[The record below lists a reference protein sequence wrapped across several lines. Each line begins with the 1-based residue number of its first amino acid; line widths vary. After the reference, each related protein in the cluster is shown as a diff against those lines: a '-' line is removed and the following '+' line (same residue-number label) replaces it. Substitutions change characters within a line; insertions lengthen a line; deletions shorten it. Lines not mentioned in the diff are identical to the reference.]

1 MISKEFL
8 DPRYM
13 DRALKIC
20 KTLLGRKVLKRKRGQ
35 ATLGSETR
43 KVGGARVRRQQRR
56 VDPPLGEITNDRAEN

>member
-20 KTLLGRKVLKRKRGQ
+20 KSLFGRKVLKRKSGQ

-43 KVGGARVRRQQRR
+43 KVGGPRVRRQHRE
-56 VDPPLGEITNDRAEN
+56 VDPPLGEITSD